1 MNARRRSLTLV
12 WRAALALGGA
22 SCADVLDIPDDRR
35 VVGAIAADG
44 GRCIGAIPVR
54 VLADAGGPF
63 DAVEGPFLAGV
74 TDYLRELD
82 AGGGLRGCALELDVQ
97 DAGYDVARAQQ
108 IYDDWKGRADWGR
121 VAAIFTAS
129 TGATLQLAPQATVDR
144 KPLVSGSYLGAL
156 ASPLP
161 VSWKV
166 DVPEVGP
173 TFEESAFPTEIE
185 SVGYPYTFFTGTDYS
200 TGGRVAMYH
209 VKSRGGRRVGFVHCS
224 VAFCTGPL
232 PALRTYAREIGLP
245 IGRALTL
252 ELDDPQPAYDERVRA
267 YFEQEL
273 ARRDADPAY
282 VPVDWL
288 WMGNTTPTTA
298 RLARAVARA
307 NAALGLRVQIMVN
320 SRGID
325 ENLHAACGPDCV
337 GLVHGVL
344 PSAFYGDLGRGPE
357 MAKVMAL
364 HDKRRRLDLEAARE
378 AGRAD
383 PPPATFG
390 DVNYVQGYASALAFR
405 LAVERALDRGLAVT
419 GENLKG
425 ALESFQNVET
435 GGLTDRLSFTPD
447 DHRPQSAVTVYTLA
461 PDGALVTERSES
473 ALSLQKGWL
482 GW

>member
-1 MNARRRSLTLV
+1 MNARRPSLALV
-12 WRAALALGGA
+12 WSAALALGGA
-22 SCADVLDIPDDRR
+22 ACADLLDIPDDRR
-35 VVGAIAADG
+35 VAGAVAAEG
-44 GRCIGAIPVR
+44 GRCSGVVPVR
-54 VLADAGGPF
+54 VLEDAGGPF
-63 DAVEGPFLAGV
+63 DAFEQPFVAGV

-82 AGGGLRGCALELDVQ
+82 ATGGLRGCAVELDRQ

-108 IYDDWKGRADWGR
+108 IYDGWKGRADWGG

-129 TGATLQLAPQATVDR
+129 TSATLQLAPQTTLDR

-173 TFEESAFPTEIE
+173 TFEESAFPSEIE

-200 TGGRVAMYH
+200 TGGRVAMFH
-209 VKSRGGRRVGFVHCS
+209 VKSLGGQRVGFVHCS
-224 VAFCTGPL
+224 IVFCTGPL
-232 PALRTYAREIGLP
+232 AALRTYAGELGLP
-245 IGRALTL
+245 IGRELTL
-252 ELDDPQPAYDERVRA
+252 ELDDPQEAYDRSVLT

-288 WMGNTTPTTA
+288 WMGNTTLTTA

-307 NAALGLRVQIMVN
+307 NTALGLHVQIMVN

-325 ENLHAACGPDCV
+325 ENLHAACGPDCAD
-337 GLVHGVL
+337 LVHGVL

-357 MAKVMAL
+357 MTKVMAL
-364 HDKRRRLDLEAARE
+364 HDKWRQLDLEASRRDGQA
-378 AGRAD
+378 APPRASY
-383 PPPATFG
+383 A

-405 LAVERALDRGLAVT
+405 VAAELVLDRGLPIT
-419 GENLKG
+419 GKNLKE

-435 GGLTDRLSFTPD
+435 GGLTDRLSFRPD
-447 DHRPQSAVTVYTLA
+447 DHRPQSAVTVYKLA
-461 PDGALVTERSES
+461 PNGALVTERSAS
-473 ALSLQKGWL
+473 AISLQNGWL